1 MREIGVRELR
11 ETLAEI
17 LRAVEAGEHVR
28 VTSRGR
34 ALADIVPAGSPARDA
49 RLEELIRLGRVV
61 PPSRGRPAKAP
72 RMAQSD
78 RSASAAV
85 LAERA
90 LER

>member
-11 ETLAEI
+11 ESLAEV

-49 RLEELIRLGRVV
+49 RLEQLIREGRVV
-61 PPSRGRPAKAP
+61 RPSRGRPAKAP

-78 RSASAAV
+78 RPASAVV
-85 LAERA
+85 LADRDQEP
-90 LER
+90 